1 MDTQLERVLI
11 DPGKSFRLFTPSL
24 KNFFYWHYHP
34 EIELVYVEA
43 TAGIRHVGQHVSDYV
58 ESDLVLIGPNIP
70 HLNFDYGLKTEY
82 RQIVIQLKQDFLGDA
97 FAHTPEFAAMRQLFS
112 RAAMGISFAGETKTE
127 VSQLLTR
134 MQQLTGFAQ
143 LLCLVDILNKLAV
156 SGQYTLLN
164 TFDTSV
170 RSFLQD
176 KVRISSVYEYIH
188 AQYNRHPDV
197 NEIAAKVHLS
207 TAAFCRYFKKQ
218 TRLTFTEFVN
228 QYRINQA
235 KTLLLHDRPVAETAY
250 AVGFEN
256 VPHFNKVFRKITGEN
271 PTAFRK
277 RYRG

>member
-1 MDTQLERVLI
+1 MDTQLERVQI
-11 DPGKSFRLFTPSL
+11 DPGKSFRLFTPRL

-97 FAHTPEFAAMRQLFS
+97 FAHTPELTVIRHLFG
-112 RAAMGISFAGETKTE
+112 RAAMGVSFHGETKTGATE
-127 VSQLLTR
+127 MLTR
-134 MQQLTGFAQ
+134 MQHLKGFDQLM
-143 LLCLVDILNKLAV
+143 CLMDILNLLAM
-156 SGQYTLLN
+156 SNEYTLLN
-164 TFDTSV
+164 TVDTSV
-170 RSFLQD
+170 RSFRRD

-188 AQYNRHPDV
+188 AKYNQHPDV
-197 NEIAAKVHLS
+197 HEIAGRVHLS

-235 KTLLLHDRPVAETAY
+235 KTLLLHDQPIAETAY

-256 VPHFNKVFRKITGEN
+256 VPHFNKVFRKMTGEN
-271 PTAFRK
+271 PSAFRK
-277 RYRG
+277 RYRI